1 MTPLTRVRL
10 RSVAAVS
17 VAATSCTLLSAIGA
31 TPAAAATVTCK
42 TNYFTRTYYANTTF
56 AGTPKKTD
64 CDNAMDQNWGNNAP
78 LSGLP
83 KDNFAVRYSV
93 TRDFGSGGPFTFA
106 ASARD
111 GVRVYL
117 DGVRKIDIWK
127 NVSATVSKSIN
138 LTVPSGKHTL
148 RVDYVNWTGAAN
160 VKFSYAPRTSSTVDK
175 VKPRT
180 PTGVKAAHDTATGK
194 IKLSFP
200 ASVEMDLARYNVYA
214 REAGTTR
221 YVLMASSAATSYS
234 LLIPAPG
241 KTYYYEV
248 RAVDK
253 AGNVSTGSA
262 DVPAISPLMT
272 TPTGLAAQGT
282 DTGITVTW
290 KPVAGATRYA
300 LIRENGSTS
309 VSKIVTGTSF
319 TDTGLIRSAPWQY
332 RVAAVDG
339 AGRTSAYTAAT
350 NPAALAYRLVAA
362 PHDVTAKPAIT
373 SVTLTW
379 IQERTDGSV
388 YSYHVYRSKSL
399 PLDATAELARCT
411 PTSTLLADGRRQFT
425 CKDNLPVAG
434 TTYHY
439 AIKAYDDRYKES
451 PASPTVTTT
460 TLVEDTTPPAPV
472 TGLTAEATDYGV
484 ELHWKAGTEPDLARH
499 RVLMG
504 ELVTDEEEGTS
515 VCYAT
520 TSAYVGPTVT
530 SYRDVRLP
538 NGEERCYFVDAQD
551 LSGNGSMRDP
561 EANPVVV
568 VTERDLTPTV
578 ATPEGSPVTVTGE
591 ADFTRGAHLRW
602 ERVTDAVGYTV
613 ERWNPAT
620 GAYEAIA
627 ATPSP
632 YTNLYF
638 VDSTAAAGTTHFYRV
653 TALYA
658 DGTASIPGTAYA
670 VLPPA
675 A

>member
-1 MTPLTRVRL
+1 MTPFSRIRL
-10 RSVAAVS
+10 RTAAAVS

-31 TPAAAATVTCK
+31 TPAAAAAVTCK

-64 CDNAMDQNWGNNAP
+64 CDDAMDQNWGNNAP

-93 TRDFGSGGPFTFA
+93 TRDFGSGGPFTLS

-127 NVSATVSKSIN
+127 NGSTTVSKSVN
-138 LTVPSGKHTL
+138 LTIPSGKHTL

-160 VKFSYAPRTSSTVDK
+160 VKFGYAPRTSKTYDK

-180 PTGVKAAHDTATGK
+180 PTGVKVVHDTASGK
-194 IKLSFP
+194 VKMTYP
-200 ASVEMDLARYNVYA
+200 ASVEMDLAGYRIY
-214 REAGTTR
+214 RRLAGTTT
-221 YVLMASSAATSYS
+221 YTLVASGTATSYTG
-234 LLIPAPG
+234 LNPEPG

-262 DVPAISPLMT
+262 DVPVLSPLMT
-272 TPTGLAAQGT
+272 TPTGLAATGT
-282 DTGITVTW
+282 DAGITVTW
-290 KPVAGATRYA
+290 KPVAGATHYA
-300 LIRENGSTS
+300 LIRTGNNTTVTKS
-309 VSKIVTGTSF
+309 VTGTSF
-319 TDTGLIRSAPWQY
+319 TDTAVTRSTVWQY

-339 AGRTSAYTAAT
+339 AGRTSAYTAA
-350 NPAALAYRLVAA
+350 NNPPAAAYRLVAA
-362 PHDVTAKPAIT
+362 PHEVTARPAVT

-379 IQERTDGSV
+379 IKEQTDGSV
-388 YSYHVYRSKSL
+388 YDYHVYRSKSL

-411 PTSTLLADGRRQFT
+411 TTSKLLEDGRRQYT
-425 CKDNLPVAG
+425 CTDSFPMAG

-439 AIKAYDDRYKES
+439 AVKAFDSKSKES
-451 PASPTVTTT
+451 VASPTVTTT
-460 TLVEDTTPPAPV
+460 TLTTDTTPPAPV
-472 TGLTAEATDYGV
+472 TGLSAEATDYGV
-484 ELHWKAGTEPDLARH
+484 ELRWKNGGEADIARQ
-499 RVLMG
+499 RVLIG

-515 VCYAT
+515 VCYAV
-520 TSAYVGPTVT
+520 SSEYVGPTVT

-538 NGEERCYFVDAQD
+538 DGEERCYFVDVWD
-551 LSGNGSMRDP
+551 TSGNNSMRDP
-561 EANPVVV
+561 EANPVVT

-578 ATPEGSPVTVTGE
+578 ATPGGSPVTVTAE
-591 ADFTRGAHLRW
+591 AASSGAELTW
-602 ERVTDAVGYTV
+602 QPVTDATGYTV

-620 GAYEAIA
+620 GAYEELTA
-627 ATPSP
+627 APSP
-632 YTNLYF
+632 YSGTS
-638 VDSTAAAGTTHFYRV
+638 VTDTSAASGTTHFYRV
-653 TALYA
+653 AALYA
-658 DGTASIPGTAYA
+658 DGTASIPGTAHV
-670 VLPPA
+670 VLAPA